1 MKRDRLALFIEM
13 GSALLFAMLG
23 VVIFGYPEGSIAS
36 GALVIWM
43 FTFMH
48 LNRQVS
54 NLREEV
60 RYYVRK
66 MSQMRSDD
74 TCKGEGM
81 SVVPL
86 PREGGEE
93 EETW

>member
-1 MKRDRLALFIEM
+1 M
-13 GSALLFAMLG
+13 GAALLFAMLG
-23 VVIFGYPEGSIAS
+23 VIIFGYPEGSIAS
-36 GALVIWM
+36 GALVVWM

-60 RYYVRK
+60 RFYVRQ
-66 MSQMRSDD
+66 MSQMRSVDV
-74 TCKGEGM
+74 CKSKDM

-86 PREGGEE
+86 SRKEE
-93 EETW
+93 KE

>member
-23 VVIFGYPEGSIAS
+23 VIIFGYPKGSIAS

-60 RYYVRK
+60 RYYVRQV
-66 MSQMRSDD
+66 SQMRPVD

-86 PREGGEE
+86 SKEGEQEE
-93 EETW
+93 AW